1 MRELLE
7 ALADWP
13 NVDTRPLRDR
23 PEWEQART
31 WGWVMESGEL
41 TGTGLAHVK
50 ELPGGI
56 VHEQAAQYVPLCM
69 CGLVGTRLLLG
80 EHHEDHFHL

>member
-1 MRELLE
+1 MRQLLE
-7 ALADWP
+7 ACAEWP
-13 NVDTRPLRDR
+13 NVDIGPLKEL

-41 TGTGLAHVK
+41 TGTGWSHVK

-56 VHEQAAQYVPLCM
+56 VGH
-69 CGLVGTRLLLG
+69 
-80 EHHEDHFHL
+80 